1 MRPLAFGHLRRLTRA
16 VPRAGPSACAIAVY
30 AAPHQPDGSA
40 PPVARAARE
49 QGLEGVACVD
59 DASRAI
65 VLYCELWR
73 RRRLPSAR
81 TAAHRL
87 LRFLAHMQDE
97 DGRFSNFIL
106 DWTGRRNRA
115 GSSSYPG
122 GAPWQARAMHAL
134 ACAVATFGVDEWG
147 ERFRRGLPWIDAE
160 FPYLDVRAVCV
171 LAALE
176 HWRGTRDSA
185 SADRAIGW
193 SREIADHAIE
203 DILPDAAGIQ
213 PIHLWGHLQE
223 AALADTGRALSQPD
237 LVERARAS
245 AESVLLPA
253 VDTGFNFARVLPFDV
268 SCAVAGLV
276 AVARATSD
284 EQYATA
290 AARGR
295 LWFHGRNTAAR
306 PVYDRRWGLV
316 YDGIDDGK
324 VSRNSGAESN
334 IEGALALLG

>member
-1 MRPLAFGHLRRLTRA
+1 
-16 VPRAGPSACAIAVY
+16 
-30 AAPHQPDGSA
+30 
-40 PPVARAARE
+40 
-49 QGLEGVACVD
+49 
-59 DASRAI
+59 
-65 VLYCELWR
+65 
-73 RRRLPSAR
+73 
-81 TAAHRL
+81 
-87 LRFLAHMQDE
+87 
-97 DGRFSNFIL
+97 
-106 DWTGRRNRA
+106 
-115 GSSSYPG
+115 
-122 GAPWQARAMHAL
+122 MHAL
-134 ACAVATFGVDEWG
+134 ACAVATFGGDEWD

-268 SCAVAGLV
+268 SCAVAGLLV
-276 AVARATSD
+276 EGQLQEHGSHAARA
-284 EQYATA
+284 
-290 AARGR
+290 
-295 LWFHGRNTAAR
+295 
-306 PVYDRRWGLV
+306 
-316 YDGIDDGK
+316 
-324 VSRNSGAESN
+324 
-334 IEGALALLG
+334 